1 MSDSSSG
8 YNNELVIDIAVYSN
22 VSELADGTS
31 ISVRL
36 ILTGTTDLSLNIDMS
51 GGIGADILVNSGQG

>member
-22 VSELADGTS
+22 VSELADSTS

>member
-8 YNNELVIDIAVYSN
+8 NNNELVIDIAVYSN

-51 GGIGADILVNSGQG
+51 GGIGADILVNGGQG